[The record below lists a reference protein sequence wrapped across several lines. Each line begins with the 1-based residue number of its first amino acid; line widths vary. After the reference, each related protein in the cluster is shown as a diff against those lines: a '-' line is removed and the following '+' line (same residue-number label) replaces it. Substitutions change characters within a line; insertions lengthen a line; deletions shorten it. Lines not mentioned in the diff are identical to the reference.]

1 MQFNIEIPDAELNAI
16 FTKGISG
23 ALYQES
29 RYGNDTSKVLNA
41 AIDKIVQSFVKSEV
55 ATNFIAE
62 IILAEIA
69 KQVPIV
75 AKGEIEKI
83 TKRLFAE
90 QLRNGT
96 IISKIQDQ
104 LNFK

>member
-1 MQFNIEIPDAELNAI
+1 MQFNIEIPDAELNTI
-16 FTKGISG
+16 FAKGLSG
-23 ALYQES
+23 ALREKGQ
-29 RYGNDTSKVLNA
+29 YGVAKELNA
-41 AIDKIVQSFVKSEV
+41 AIDKIVQSFVKSED
-55 ATNFIAE
+55 TTQLIAE
-62 IILAEIA
+62 IIIAEIA

-75 AKGEIEKI
+75 AAEEIRKI

-90 QLRNGT
+90 QLKNGT